1 LKAYD
6 WYNEEKKRVSEI
18 EKGKRTASDKIFLE
32 KIQHEIR
39 RGGRTLLTVKLDV
52 PELPEGELTIAAMHL
67 ENHCKPERRQ
77 EQMKE
82 VLSNIRGCKSPVIMA
97 GDFNTSLRDETPTNL
112 KREITKR
119 VGSGAFWA
127 KAAVKYA
134 TGVGLVM
141 DALAGGINFLKNQQD
156 PTVKNVPIVAP
167 NPEEGL
173 FKLIEEF
180 RFDDGGALDFRG
192 NPNRTVNGLDGT
204 LANSNER
211 ATKGFAVTYQVE
223 RT

>member
-1 LKAYD
+1 MNWAYGVEFVEIDPVSLGTEEFEEAKPEDRDELRRQIAVDKTRLRALHGTAVLSRYPIKQAKFQPLLKAHD
-6 WYNEEKKRVSEI
+6 WNNEKKKRVSEI

-156 PTVKNVPIVAP
+156 P
-167 NPEEGL
+167 
-173 FKLIEEF
+173 
-180 RFDDGGALDFRG
+180 
-192 NPNRTVNGLDGT
+192 
-204 LANSNER
+204 
-211 ATKGFAVTYQVE
+211 
-223 RT
+223 